1 MTPVRVG
8 VMAFSGGTR
17 TPAKFR
23 GSNVLQE
30 AWLFA
35 EMRPGDSGEAHNPL
49 RPAQAELVAF
59 PMNGKSIFVVSEK
72 ANSPVVRYGAPD

>member
-1 MTPVRVG
+1 
-8 VMAFSGGTR
+8 
-17 TPAKFR
+17 
-23 GSNVLQE
+23 
-30 AWLFA
+30 
-35 EMRPGDSGEAHNPL
+35 MRPGDSGEAHNPL